1 MANLFENISSKN
13 IDKLKKLLR
22 STSLTYPKGVNVLS
36 NVNRDDFIAI
46 IDTGNVQLF
55 YHDYEGNKILLEEI
69 TSGEIFSSLT
79 TNVYAEEISCVTKE
93 ETQIT
98 YIEYPQITSD
108 EIIRSDSYIIFIK
121 NLIKMLTEQISIKNS
136 RIEVLTKRSTR
147 DKLLEYFK
155 FQSKEKKNKTFTIP
169 FTFTELAN
177 YLSVD
182 RSAMTR
188 ELKYLKQEG
197 FIRTDGR
204 KITLL
209 Y

>member
-1 MANLFENISSKN
+1 MANLFENISAKN

-69 TSGEIFSSLT
+69 TAGEIFSSLT
-79 TNVYAEEISCVTKE
+79 TNVYAEEVSCLTKE

-108 EIIRSDSYIIFIK
+108 EIIRTDSYIIFIK
-121 NLIKMLTEQISIKNS
+121 NLIKMLSEQISLKNS

-155 FQSKEKKNKTFTIP
+155 IQAKEKKNKTFSIP

-188 ELKYLKQEG
+188 ELKYFKEEQFWKEL
-197 FIRTDGR
+197 F
-204 KITLL
+204 
-209 Y
+209 